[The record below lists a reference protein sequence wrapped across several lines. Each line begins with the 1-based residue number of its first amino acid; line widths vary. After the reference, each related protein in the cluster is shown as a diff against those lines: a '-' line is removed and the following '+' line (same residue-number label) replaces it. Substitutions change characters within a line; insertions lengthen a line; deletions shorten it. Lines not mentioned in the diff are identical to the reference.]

1 MIFRSFTVTLA
12 RLKCILSASAA
23 SAAVAAALVCVG
35 CTEPANAPRRA
46 ADYAENVIYSSF
58 SGRSPKTLDPQ
69 VSYSSD
75 ETLYTYSV
83 YEPLLGYHYLKRPYE
98 IIAKT
103 AEAVP
108 APQYLAADGRPAA
121 AGDPVAFTRYRFV
134 LKSGIRYAP
143 HPAFARDEAG
153 GWRYHRLTDD
163 VAGALRN
170 PLDLPYA
177 GTRELTAEDYVYGIK
192 RIADPRVVSPALSV
206 LSAYLPGLKKL
217 NDALRRDIEA
227 AKSAGAAAPD
237 LRRYAL
243 EGVKALD
250 NRTLEITITGRYP
263 AFLNWLTMAFFAPV
277 PWEAEAFYAANPLLK
292 TNGVTLS
299 AWPVGTGPYR
309 LVSSRTNRE
318 HVLERNPLYRT
329 SLYPCE
335 GEPGD
340 REKGLLDD
348 CGKPLP
354 RADRIVMTMEKEAVP
369 VTSKFLQGYYDSPQI
384 ARVDTGQ
391 GYLVAA
397 ADSAEKAALY
407 AERELVFPA
416 TVEAN
421 LWYLGFNWLDPVVG
435 GGKTPEEAER
445 HRKLR
450 QAISIAI
457 DWEEE
462 IAIFEKEQG
471 EAAHGP
477 LPPGLFGWRP
487 DGPAAFNP
495 VAYRRDEQ
503 GRIVRRS
510 IDDARRL
517 MREAGYP
524 DGRDATTGRPLVLN
538 FDWQGAAA
546 TSKFFLEWFSRQFAK
561 IGIQLEIRAT
571 DYNRFQDKMNRG
583 AAQIYY
589 WGWIADY
596 PDPENFLSLLYG
608 PNSKA
613 LGTGGENA
621 SNYRNSRYDALFE
634 KMRAMADGPEKQA
647 VIDEM
652 IRLVQTDAPWSF
664 GYSPKEAAAL
674 HRWVKNAKPTQTV
687 RDNAQ
692 YLRVD
697 AAERMDRIRKWNQPV
712 LWPLIPI
719 VAVIVLLLTAAR
731 RLGRRR
737 REATGRRAS

>member
-1 MIFRSFTVTLA
+1 MTLV
-12 RLKCILSASAA
+12 RLKCVFC
-23 SAAVAAALVCVG
+23 AVAVWAALFTAG
-35 CTEPANAPRRA
+35 CTDPANAPRTM
-46 ADYAENVIYSSF
+46 ADYEKNAIYSSF

-98 IIAKT
+98 IVPKT

-108 APQYLAADGRPAA
+108 EPQYLDAKGEPAA
-121 AGDPVAFTRYRFV
+121 PGEAVAFTRYRFM
-134 LKSGIRYAP
+134 LKPGIRFAP
-143 HPAFARDEAG
+143 HPAFARDESGA
-153 GWRYHRLTDD
+153 WRYHRLSDE
-163 VAGALRN
+163 VARNLKN

-177 GTRELTAEDYVYGIK
+177 GTRELVAEDYVYGIK
-192 RIADPRVVSPALSV
+192 RLADPRVVSPALSV

-217 NDALRRDIEA
+217 SEALRRDVEA
-227 AKSAGAAAPD
+227 ARSAGGPMPD
-237 LRRYAL
+237 LRRYEL
-243 EGVKALD
+243 DGVRALD
-250 NRTLEITITGRYP
+250 ERTLEITIAGRYP
-263 AFLNWLTMAFFAPV
+263 AFLNWLTMTFFAPV
-277 PWEAEAFYAANPLLK
+277 PWEAEAFYSANPLLK
-292 TNGVTLS
+292 MNGVTLA

-309 LVSSRTNRE
+309 LVVSRANRE
-318 HVLERNPLYRT
+318 HVLERNPLFRT
-329 SLYPCE
+329 VPYPCE

-340 REKGLLDD
+340 REKGLLED
-348 CGKPLP
+348 CGKPVP
-354 RADRIVMTMEKEAVP
+354 FADRIVMTMEKEAVP

-384 ARVDTGQ
+384 SRVDTGQ
-391 GYLVAA
+391 GFLVAA

-407 AERELVFPA
+407 AERELMFPE

-435 GGKTPEEAER
+435 AGKTPEEDLR

-462 IAIFEKEQG
+462 IAIFAKEQG
-471 EAAHGP
+471 EASHGP
-477 LPPGLFGWRP
+477 LPPGLFGWRA

-495 VAYRRDEQ
+495 VAYRRDEA
-503 GRIVRRS
+503 GRIVRRP
-510 IDDARRL
+510 IEDARRL

-524 DGRDATTGRPLVLN
+524 DGRDAATGRPLVLN

-546 TSKFFLEWFSRQFAK
+546 SSKAFLEWFSRQFAK

-583 AAQIYY
+583 VAQIYY

-621 SNYRNSRYDALFE
+621 SNYRNARYDALFE
-634 KMRAMADGPEKQA
+634 KMRTMAAGDEKQA
-647 VIDEM
+647 LIDEM
-652 IRLVQTDAPWSF
+652 IWLVQEDAPWSF

-687 RDNAQ
+687 RDHVQ

-697 AAERMDRIRKWNQPV
+697 AAERTERIRRWNQPV
-712 LWPLIPI
+712 LWPVVP
-719 VAVIVLLLTAAR
+719 VAALLALFVWGMR
-731 RLGRRR
+731 QLCRRR
-737 REATGRRAS
+737 QQATGRGGEI